1 MPSRPS
7 RYANGCFRR
16 DLLDCGLFRLV
27 GGFRLRIRLFCSVS
41 LIETSRLTKVFR
53 QAQKEPGVRGAVKH
67 LFVPRYREV
76 RAVADLD
83 IRIGRGESVAYVG
96 PNGAGKSTTIKML
109 AGILVPTSGEVRVNG
124 IVPSRDRIANAR
136 NIGVVFGQRTQ
147 LWFDLPL
154 QETFS
159 ILKEIYEIPRERYEA
174 NLRLFTDL
182 LELEELLPQSVRQL
196 SLGQRVRAELASVF
210 LHDPKI
216 VYLDEPTIGLDL
228 AVKDR
233 VREFVRR
240 LVTER
245 ETTVILTTHD
255 LGDIEHLCDRIVIVD
270 HGRVIYDGQLEA
282 VKDAFARERV
292 VHFRT
297 AQPLEGV
304 DELCAA
310 LPGAAVESVAPQ
322 EVSVRFDRFQLSA
335 GEVVSRVGQR
345 LEIADLRIDEPK
357 IEDVIRKVYAG
368 TLVLPAL
375 ERAT

>member
-1 MPSRPS
+1 
-7 RYANGCFRR
+7 
-16 DLLDCGLFRLV
+16 
-27 GGFRLRIRLFCSVS
+27 VS
-41 LIETSRLTKVFR
+41 LIEASRLTKVFR
-53 QAQKEPGVRGAVKH
+53 QAQKERGIRGAVKH

-76 RAVADLD
+76 RAVAELD
-83 IRIGRGESVAYVG
+83 IRIERGESVAYVG

-109 AGILVPTSGEVRVNG
+109 AGILVPTSGEVRVDG

-154 QETFS
+154 QETYS
-159 ILKEIYEIPRERYEA
+159 ILKEIYEIPRARYEA
-174 NLRLFTDL
+174 NLRLFTEL

-196 SLGQRVRAELASVF
+196 SLGQRVRAELAAVF
-210 LHDPKI
+210 LHEPKI

-233 VREFVRR
+233 VREFVRK

-255 LGDIEHLCDRIVIVD
+255 LGDIEHLCDRIVIID
-270 HGRVIYDGQLEA
+270 RGRVIYDGQLEA
-282 VKDAFARERV
+282 VKDTFAREKV

-297 AQPLEGV
+297 ARPLDGLG
-304 DELCAA
+304 ELCAA

-322 EVSVRFDRFQLSA
+322 EVSVRFDRFQLST
-335 GEVVSRVGQR
+335 GEVVSRVVQQ

-368 TLVLPAL
+368 TLVLPSL
-375 ERAT
+375 EHAT